1 MSARTLSI
9 LVVDDEP
16 AYVDA
21 LSAGLRREGF
31 VVESAMGGRD
41 ALEAFDAMQPDLVL
55 LDVMLPQMSGI
66 DVCREIR
73 TRSTVPIIMVSA
85 KTDEVDAVV
94 GLEVGADD
102 YVTKPYRM
110 RELVSR
116 IRALLRRAQLSE
128 PTTISSSGIVL
139 GDLVI
144 DPERHQVR
152 LRGALVPL
160 PLKEFML
167 LAVLAQNLDRVV
179 SRDRLIREVWGWDYV
194 GSTKTLDVHVMRLRA
209 KIEDDPAEPRRLIT
223 ARGLGYRLV
232 APDGV

>member
-1 MSARTLSI
+1 VSARTLSI

-116 IRALLRRAQLSE
+116 IRALLRRAQLAE

>member
-1 MSARTLSI
+1 VSARTLSI

>member
-1 MSARTLSI
+1 VSARTLSI

-116 IRALLRRAQLSE
+116 IRALLRRAQLAE

-152 LRGALVPL
+152 LRGALVSL

-232 APDGV
+232 APDGI

>member
-152 LRGALVPL
+152 LRGALVSL

>member
-1 MSARTLSI
+1 
-9 LVVDDEP
+9 
-16 AYVDA
+16 
-21 LSAGLRREGF
+21 
-31 VVESAMGGRD
+31 
-41 ALEAFDAMQPDLVL
+41 
-55 LDVMLPQMSGI
+55 
-66 DVCREIR
+66 
-73 TRSTVPIIMVSA
+73 MVSA

-152 LRGALVPL
+152 LRGSLVSL

>member
-116 IRALLRRAQLSE
+116 IRALLRRAQLAE

>member
-152 LRGALVPL
+152 LRGSLVSL